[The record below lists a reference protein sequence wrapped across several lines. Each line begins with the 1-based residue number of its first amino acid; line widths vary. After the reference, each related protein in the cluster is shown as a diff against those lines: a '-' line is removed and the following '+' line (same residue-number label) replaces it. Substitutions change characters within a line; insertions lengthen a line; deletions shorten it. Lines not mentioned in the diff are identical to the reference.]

1 MGSTRSQRVAIGA
14 LAVGVA
20 VMSGIY
26 APQPLLAEI
35 AREFDRSAFEAN
47 LVVST
52 TTLGIALGVFPMAAL
67 AARFGRGR
75 SVAAGLAAAAVLTAA
90 TATVSG
96 WDALVVVRF
105 LTGIA
110 SSAVLVAAI
119 AWTTGVV
126 DRADASRVAA
136 MYVAGT
142 TAGGITGR
150 VLSGIVADLF
160 GWRWGLL
167 AVDFALLIAA
177 TVGLLLIRYAARRP
191 RPNLDAHTRH
201 ALVAPGARAVR
212 FRLYSLGG
220 LGTAVFVGMF
230 NALTFRMAEPPFSLS
245 LTAVSLLFLTYLAGT
260 LSSMRTG
267 ILIDRHG
274 VRGAAT
280 LGVAIVIVGIAL
292 TLSSHLWVVIGGL
305 LALAAGFFVV
315 HAAASGLVPRMIATP
330 TTGSAWYTL
339 FYYGGS
345 SVGALAMGLA
355 WDFGRWPAVVLLA
368 GILSAI
374 SLAIAW
380 SLPPRRSPVFH

>member
-1 MGSTRSQRVAIGA
+1 MPTAPAQRVAIGA

-35 AREFDRSAFEAN
+35 AREFSRSAFEAN

-52 TTLGIALGVFPMAAL
+52 TTLGIALGVFPMAAM

-75 SVAAGLAAAAVLTAA
+75 SVAAGLALATLLTAL

-96 WDALVVVRF
+96 WEMLVVIRF
-105 LTGIA
+105 LAGIA

-119 AWTTGVV
+119 AWTTAVV
-126 DRADASRVAA
+126 DRAAAARVAA

-142 TAGGITGR
+142 TAGGILGR
-150 VLSGIVADLF
+150 VLSGVVADAF

-167 AVDFALLIAA
+167 AVDAALLGAA
-177 TVGLLLIRYAARRP
+177 VVGLALIARAARRP
-191 RPNLDAHTRH
+191 ALHASPASPPVAFGSRPLRW
-201 ALVAPGARAVR
+201 
-212 FRLYSLGG
+212 RLYALGG
-220 LGTAVFVGMF
+220 LGTAVFVGLF
-230 NALTFRMAEPPFSLS
+230 NALTFRMTEPPFSLS

-260 LSSMRTG
+260 FSSMRTG
-267 ILIDRHG
+267 AIIERIG
-274 VRGAAT
+274 ARGAAALGAVLALVGVLIT
-280 LGVAIVIVGIAL
+280 LASNLWAVIA
-292 TLSSHLWVVIGGL
+292 GL
-305 LALAAGFFVV
+305 LVLAAGFFVV
-315 HAAASGLVPRMIATP
+315 HATASGLVPRLIDTP

-355 WDFGRWPAVVLLA
+355 WDIARWPAVVVLAVLLC
-368 GILSAI
+368 LSSI
-374 SLAIAW
+374 AIAW
-380 SLPPRRSPVFH
+380 SLPSRRSPLLP